1 MIIKKYNRFL
11 ESNREKDMWD
21 IIPQSIKDIHTIFSN
36 QSKQLFVV
44 GGSVR
49 DFILDKQPKDFDLAT
64 NATPDEILKIIGNKY
79 RTNLQGKAFG
89 VIVVFTE
96 DQPKGIEIATFRS
109 DIYDGKLGSTRNP
122 NIKFTT
128 INADSERRDLSIN
141 ALYYDLSSRKIVDL
155 VGGIED
161 LKNGVARFVGDPD
174 LRIQEDPLRSLRC
187 ARFSCRFGFKLD
199 EKSKQAIIKN
209 KKSLTILSRERIW
222 EEIEKAFEQVKDF
235 SLYFNLL
242 NELELWEEI
251 FDQNRVTFKDRSGRN
266 IRSEYLEVYIAF
278 LLKDNSGDDLIDKM
292 VQTYKISSD
301 FSKKVVFLNKMQLF
315 SPDNVFNAYKSKVA
329 CHISNDIILDW
340 LRVLNINK
348 EVFKPFYKFLDYR
361 PSVSAQDLMSKGFKG
376 KALGDEIERLEAE
389 AFKKL

>member
-1 MIIKKYNRFL
+1 
-11 ESNREKDMWD
+11 MWD
-21 IIPQSIKDIHTIFSN
+21 IIPQSIKGIHTIFSN

-64 NATPDEILKIIGNKY
+64 NATPDEILSIIGRKY

-161 LKNGVARFVGDPD
+161 LKNGVTRFVGDAN
-174 LRIQEDPLRSLRC
+174 LRIKEDPLRSLRC
-187 ARFSCRFGFKLD
+187 ARFACRFEFKLD

-235 SLYFNLL
+235 SLYYNLL

-251 FDQNRVTFKDRSGRN
+251 FDQNRVTFKD
-266 IRSEYLEVYIAF
+266 IKSEYLEVYIAF
-278 LLKDNSGDDLIDKM
+278 LLKGNSGDDLMDKL

-315 SPDNVFNAYKSKVA
+315 SSDNVFSAYKSKVA
-329 CHISNDIILDW
+329 CHIQNDIILDW
-340 LRVLNINK
+340 FKVLNINNVAFK
-348 EVFKPFYKFLDYR
+348 EFYKFLDYR

-376 KALGDEIERLEAE
+376 KPLGDEIERLEAE
-389 AFKKL
+389 AFKK